1 MGEIA
6 LESFETTVSGRV
18 TDVPLEE
25 GDVVLGVSAV
35 AGSVCTNVTW
45 NQLPSR
51 PGRPGALRVK
61 LHGGPDCAASL
72 VVVVARP

>member
-1 MGEIA
+1 MGEID
-6 LESFETTVSGRV
+6 LRSFRTTVSGRT

-25 GDVVLGVSAV
+25 GDVVLGVSAL
-35 AGSVCTNVTW
+35 ADALCTNVTW

-51 PGRPGALRVK
+51 PGRPGALRMK
-61 LHGGPDCAASL
+61 LHGGPDCAATL

>member
-1 MGEIA
+1 MREMA
-6 LESFETTVSGRV
+6 LESYEITVSGRV
-18 TDVPLEE
+18 TDVSLRE

-35 AGSVCTNVTW
+35 ADAACTNVTW

-61 LHGGPDCAASL
+61 LHGGPDCAARL
-72 VVVVARP
+72 TVVVART

>member
-6 LESFETTVSGRV
+6 LGGFRTTVSGRS
-18 TDVPLEE
+18 TDVPLGE
-25 GDVVLGVSAV
+25 GDVVLGVSA
-35 AGSVCTNVTW
+35 AADAACTNVTW

-61 LHGGPDCAASL
+61 LHGSPDCAATL

>member
-1 MGEIA
+1 MEEIA
-6 LESFETTVSGRV
+6 LESFEATVAGRA
-18 TDVPLEE
+18 TDVALED

-35 AGSVCTNVTW
+35 ADAHCTNVTW

-61 LHGGPDCAASL
+61 LHGGPDCAARI
-72 VVVVARP
+72 VVVVARA

>member
-1 MGEIA
+1 MEEIA
-6 LESFETTVSGRV
+6 LERFEATVAGRV
-18 TDVPLEE
+18 SDVALED

-35 AGSVCTNVTW
+35 ADAPCTNVTW

-61 LHGGPDCAASL
+61 LHGGPDCTARL
-72 VVVVARP
+72 VVVVARA

>member
-1 MGEIA
+1 MGEID
-6 LESFETTVSGRV
+6 LRSFRTTVSGRT

-25 GDVVLGVSAV
+25 GDVVLGVSAL
-35 AGSVCTNVTW
+35 ADALCTNVTW

-61 LHGGPDCAASL
+61 LHGGPDCAATL

>member
-1 MGEIA
+1 MGEIT
-6 LESFETTVSGRV
+6 LDGFRTTVSGRA

-35 AGSVCTNVTW
+35 ADALCTNVTW

-51 PGRPGALRVK
+51 PGRHGALRVK
-61 LHGGPDCAASL
+61 LHGGPDCSATL
-72 VVVVARP
+72 TVVVART

>member
-1 MGEIA
+1 MGDIA
-6 LESFETTVSGRV
+6 LESFEATVSGRV
-18 TDVPLEE
+18 ADVALEE

-35 AGSVCTNVTW
+35 ADALCTNVTW

-61 LHGGPDCAASL
+61 LHGGPDCAATL
-72 VVVVARP
+72 VVVVART